1 MTGGPA
7 ARGDQALRDLAAEVA
22 TTKAEGWPIL
32 LLDDDDFTGHG
43 GLDELLPAAERA
55 AHDAGHLG
63 EEDPLWW
70 EVPAGTPGSS
80 VLTALAA
87 GLHAPAPRGIHPSVW
102 VTDHLLRTTP
112 LLVISGLH
120 RLGRSRSIRTSP
132 GAAAVRH
139 HPLRPAHPDGPHGPG
154 HPHCPGRTT
163 GLRLVPQPRHL
174 LPPRHPSSCPG
185 LSSARIRRESR
196 EQAYCSPGRYGA
208 E

>member
-32 LLDDDDFTGHG
+32 LLDDNDFTGHG
-43 GLDELLPAAERA
+43 GLDELLPAAARA

-87 GLHAPAPRGIHPSVW
+87 GLHAPAPRGTHPSVW

-112 LLVISGLH
+112 LLVITGLH
-120 RLGRSRSIRTSP
+120 RLGRSRTIRTSP
-132 GAAAVRH
+132 RC
-139 HPLRPAHPDGPHGPG
+139 RSCTTSPATP
-154 HPHCPGRTT
+154 RT
-163 GLRLVPQPRHL
+163 P
-174 LPPRHPSSCPG
+174 
-185 LSSARIRRESR
+185 
-196 EQAYCSPGRYGA
+196 
-208 E
+208 